1 MSNTLINFIAATDNQ
16 SIVETG
22 IFFKVIS
29 SSPSDC
35 ADLIQNSIS
44 KNDKIT
50 VASFGPTV
58 KTTKSYIFGSSS
70 VLSQILSF
78 YVDAQIPVK
87 LFIQNSQTRLPE
99 GDNTFFPVTSAS
111 DFSPL
116 FEKTDLFPENDY
128 IKISLFIDQKVI
140 VFLYIP
146 SFPPFMSSAQL
157 SVKLNGWNFL
167 QEPSSLIH
175 TFSFV
180 ILHLD
185 ENLPTETQALQILA
199 SCKPQIQEKDIP
211 IPENIVQL
219 RQLTPDELREQQ
231 SSMSQASRR
240 SNAPRN
246 NRPGDED
253 DSLRSPGNEDGK
265 KMGKHR
271 HHHRHHQKPGEVN
284 NDENPERR
292 HRRRHN
298 KNKDAPSGDDH
309 ANNDKNS
316 TAVSRGPMRESE
328 LEDDYSYESGDEDTN
343 ANNADQRRRVKR
355 TKRVRKDDPRY
366 SQYIVSKNGQNGD
379 RIINFRKGQ
388 GINSLASDDSY
399 EYDYDSD
406 GKHII
411 RKRAHKA
418 IEANEGYYSD
428 YDYYSSELYSDNDN
442 QEMEEETLEERIH
455 NFAFSVEFN
464 VPALQDTAIY
474 STLFRQ
480 LFFEKWKGG
489 AMKRAENA
497 LNDVKEHIRKQRA
510 DETANLRALVQSGD
524 LTVFIARE
532 EQKLRLV
539 EAKTVETIEQLMN
552 HQIEQYQGTNMQSLY
567 KNFKILCAQQIE
579 QERILRQRRAEIRSK
594 AMDMRMSK
602 MKRLEKMER
611 KQKKEQKLKEQ
622 KDRLTLALQKQN
634 SLEAEVDGLVDAR
647 NDLLA
652 QKEKVMA
659 ILSQKKAKKTKS
671 STSIKQ

>member
-1 MSNTLINFIAATDNQ
+1 MSNSLINFIAATDNQ
-16 SIVETG
+16 SIVENG
-22 IFFKVIS
+22 IFYKVIS

-58 KTTKSYIFGSSS
+58 RTTKSYIFGSSS

-87 LFIQNSQTRLPE
+87 LFIQNSETRLPE
-99 GDNTFFPVTSAS
+99 GDNTFFPVTSAA

-116 FEKTDLFPENDY
+116 FEKTDVFPENDF
-128 IKISLFIDQKVI
+128 IKISLFIEQKVI

-146 SFPPFMSSAQL
+146 SFPPFTSSAQV

-167 QEPSSLIH
+167 QDPSSLIQ

-180 ILHLD
+180 VLHLD
-185 ENLPTETQALQILA
+185 ESLPTESQALQILA
-199 SCKPQIQEKDIP
+199 SCKPQIKEQEIEAP
-211 IPENIVQL
+211 QNIVQL
-219 RQLTPDELREQQ
+219 RKLTPDELREQQ
-231 SSMSQASRR
+231 LSMSQASRR

-246 NRPGDED
+246 NKPGDENE
-253 DSLRSPGNEDGK
+253 SERSPGAGDEK
-265 KMGKHR
+265 KGKHR
-271 HHHRHHQKPGEVN
+271 RRHHHHHKPGETN

-292 HRRRHN
+292 HRRRHH
-298 KNKDAPSGDDH
+298 KRKDNQNGDDQG
-309 ANNDKNS
+309 NNDKNS
-316 TAVSRGPMRESE
+316 TAISRGPMRESE
-328 LEDDYSYESGDEDTN
+328 LEDDYSYYTYDDDGESNE
-343 ANNADQRRRVKR
+343 NNNGERKR
-355 TKRVRKDDPRY
+355 IKKTKRVRKDDPRY
-366 SQYIVSKNGQNGD
+366 SEYLASKNAQKGG
-379 RIINFRKGQ
+379 IIGFRKGQ
-388 GINSLASDDSY
+388 NIHSLANDDSY
-399 EYDYDSD
+399 EYEYDSD
-406 GKHII
+406 GKRVV
-411 RKRAHKA
+411 RKRVHKA
-418 IEANEGYYSD
+418 TEANEGYYSD
-428 YDYYSSELYSDNDN
+428 YDYYSSDFPSDSDENK
-442 QEMEEETLEERIH
+442 EAEEETLEEKIH

-489 AMKRAENA
+489 AMKRAEVA
-497 LNDVKEHIRKQRA
+497 LNEVKEHIRKQRA

-552 HQIEQYQGTNMQSLY
+552 HQIDLYQGTNMQSLY

-579 QERILRQRRAEIRSK
+579 QERILRQRRAELDQRQWI
-594 AMDMRMSK
+594 
-602 MKRLEKMER
+602 
-611 KQKKEQKLKEQ
+611 
-622 KDRLTLALQKQN
+622 
-634 SLEAEVDGLVDAR
+634 
-647 NDLLA
+647 
-652 QKEKVMA
+652 
-659 ILSQKKAKKTKS
+659 
-671 STSIKQ
+671 